1 MEIQS
6 EQMFSTLTT
15 LNKQLKL
22 LRCHYHQVSRYVP
35 TLRKM
40 QREAKLH
47 GLAEVFSFEF
57 SYLPASS
64 IDGAL
69 SVFQFVKGGFIS
81 HIILLCVFA
90 CFIICVMNEKDNA

>member
-1 MEIQS
+1 
-6 EQMFSTLTT
+6 
-15 LNKQLKL
+15 
-22 LRCHYHQVSRYVP
+22 
-35 TLRKM
+35 M

-47 GLAEVFSFEF
+47 GLAKVFSFEF

-90 CFIICVMNEKDNA
+90 CFIICVMNEKDNTQNMILSISDPHKKQSSLSSFSGISIEQELPLL